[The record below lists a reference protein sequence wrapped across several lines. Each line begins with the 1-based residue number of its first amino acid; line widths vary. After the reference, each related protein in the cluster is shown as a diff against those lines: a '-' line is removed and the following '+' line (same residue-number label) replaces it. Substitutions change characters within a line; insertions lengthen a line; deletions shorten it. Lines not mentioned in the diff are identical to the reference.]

1 MVVAV
6 VSAAEVEVK
15 VEAAAVAEEGLVH
28 VAEIAVA
35 VDCLPQQTTL
45 ADVGALVVAVAH
57 VAVWCVTFHLVHG
70 RIGSEIVGQIALS
83 CDSPWH
89 VLADP
94 SIVHS
99 LIICCKFPSIM

>member
-15 VEAAAVAEEGLVH
+15 VEAAVAEEGLVH

-35 VDCLPQQTTL
+35 VDCLPQQTRTL
-45 ADVGALVVAVAH
+45 ADVGALVVALAH

-99 LIICCKFPSIM
+99 PL

>member
-15 VEAAAVAEEGLVH
+15 VEGAAKAVVVAEEVLVH

-35 VDCLPQQTTL
+35 VDCLPQQTTS

-99 LIICCKFPSIM
+99 PL

>member
-15 VEAAAVAEEGLVH
+15 VEAAAVAAEEGLVH

-45 ADVGALVVAVAH
+45 ADVGALVVAV
-57 VAVWCVTFHLVHG
+57 V
-70 RIGSEIVGQIALS
+70 
-83 CDSPWH
+83 
-89 VLADP
+89 
-94 SIVHS
+94 
-99 LIICCKFPSIM
+99 

>member
-15 VEAAAVAEEGLVH
+15 VEAAVAEEGLVH

-45 ADVGALVVAVAH
+45 ADVGALVVALAH

>member
-15 VEAAAVAEEGLVH
+15 VEAAAVVVAEEGLVH

-45 ADVGALVVAVAH
+45 ADVGALVVAV
-57 VAVWCVTFHLVHG
+57 V
-70 RIGSEIVGQIALS
+70 
-83 CDSPWH
+83 
-89 VLADP
+89 
-94 SIVHS
+94 
-99 LIICCKFPSIM
+99 